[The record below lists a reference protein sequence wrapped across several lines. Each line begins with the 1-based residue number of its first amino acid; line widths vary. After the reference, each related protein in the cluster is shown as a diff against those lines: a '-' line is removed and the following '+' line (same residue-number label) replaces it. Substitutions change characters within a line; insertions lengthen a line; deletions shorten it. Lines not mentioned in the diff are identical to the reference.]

1 MEHALLT
8 LLVEKN
14 YRRFKEECE
23 HYAPADIAELMEDL
37 NPKDTLLFFR
47 LLPKDLAVEVFSYL
61 EPSQQE
67 VLSQLINEKELREIM
82 EDLYFDDKIDFLEE
96 MPAHLVKRI
105 LRNSPEKERRI
116 INQFLNYPEF
126 SAGSLMTIEYV
137 DLKQDMTVAEAIR
150 YIRHTGIGKETIYT
164 CYVVDP
170 NRKLEGILSLRELLI
185 ADDDDQIAEVMTRD
199 YIAVS
204 TQDDQE
210 YIASVFKKYDFLAL
224 PVVDKE
230 TRLVGIITIDDIV
243 DVIEDENTEDFHKM
257 GALQKSTEEYM
268 EASIPALAK
277 QRIGW
282 LLILMLS
289 ATFTGNIIRHFENI
303 LQTIVLLAA
312 FIPMLMD
319 TGGNA
324 GAQSSTLIIR
334 GMALGEI
341 QLSDGLKIVRKELAV
356 SFIVGGV
363 LALLNF
369 LRIAFLEQYPV
380 RIAIVV
386 SSTMFLTV
394 VMAKVIGGILPIVA
408 KRMKVDPAIM
418 ASPLITTI
426 VDTLSLLV
434 YFNIARLM
442 LNI

>member
-1 MEHALLT
+1 
-8 LLVEKN
+8 
-14 YRRFKEECE
+14 
-23 HYAPADIAELMEDL
+23 
-37 NPKDTLLFFR
+37 
-47 LLPKDLAVEVFSYL
+47 
-61 EPSQQE
+61 
-67 VLSQLINEKELREIM
+67 
-82 EDLYFDDKIDFLEE
+82 
-96 MPAHLVKRI
+96 
-105 LRNSPEKERRI
+105 
-116 INQFLNYPEF
+116 
-126 SAGSLMTIEYV
+126 
-137 DLKQDMTVAEAIR
+137 
-150 YIRHTGIGKETIYT
+150 
-164 CYVVDP
+164 
-170 NRKLEGILSLRELLI
+170 
-185 ADDDDQIAEVMTRD
+185 
-199 YIAVS
+199 
-204 TQDDQE
+204 
-210 YIASVFKKYDFLAL
+210 
-224 PVVDKE
+224 
-230 TRLVGIITIDDIV
+230 
-243 DVIEDENTEDFHKM
+243 
-257 GALQKSTEEYM
+257 
-268 EASIPALAK
+268 
-277 QRIGW
+277 
-282 LLILMLS
+282 MLS

>member
-1 MEHALLT
+1 
-8 LLVEKN
+8 
-14 YRRFKEECE
+14 
-23 HYAPADIAELMEDL
+23 
-37 NPKDTLLFFR
+37 
-47 LLPKDLAVEVFSYL
+47 
-61 EPSQQE
+61 
-67 VLSQLINEKELREIM
+67 
-82 EDLYFDDKIDFLEE
+82 
-96 MPAHLVKRI
+96 
-105 LRNSPEKERRI
+105 
-116 INQFLNYPEF
+116 
-126 SAGSLMTIEYV
+126 
-137 DLKQDMTVAEAIR
+137 
-150 YIRHTGIGKETIYT
+150 
-164 CYVVDP
+164 VVDP